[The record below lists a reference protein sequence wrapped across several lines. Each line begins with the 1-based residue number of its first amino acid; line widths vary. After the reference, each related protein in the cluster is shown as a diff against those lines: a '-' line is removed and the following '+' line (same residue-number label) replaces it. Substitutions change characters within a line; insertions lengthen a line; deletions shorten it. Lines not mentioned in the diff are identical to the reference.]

1 MIPESFARIESRGG
15 KVGIH
20 FVSEKRREF
29 FVYDKQLLSMVSNP
43 GKYHRVKHRNS
54 QGKEAIGYPAGEV
67 WGIFESYN
75 GGSHA
80 KVTICIGP
88 NGENIELSDKKMPAN
103 LLSQYVFFLP
113 MEDFTKL
120 YGALALM
127 SRQKD
132 AFFDYLNGA
141 EMEVALD

>member
-20 FVSEKRREF
+20 FVSENRRDF

-43 GKYHRVKHRNS
+43 GKYRRVKYRNS
-54 QGKEAIGYPAGEV
+54 KGKEAIGYPAGEV

-75 GGSHA
+75 GGNHA

-88 NGENIELSDKKMPAN
+88 NGENIERSDKKKPVN
-103 LLSQYVFFLP
+103 LLSQPVFILP
-113 MEDFTKL
+113 MADFTKL

-127 SRQKD
+127 SRQKEV
-132 AFFDYLNGA
+132 FFDYLNGA
-141 EMEVALD
+141 EMEVDLD